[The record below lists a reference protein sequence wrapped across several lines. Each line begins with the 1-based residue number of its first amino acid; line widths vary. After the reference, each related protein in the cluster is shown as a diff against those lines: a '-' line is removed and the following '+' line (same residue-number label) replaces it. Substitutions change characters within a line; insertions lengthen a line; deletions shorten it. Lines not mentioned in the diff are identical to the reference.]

1 MSSFSATIFCC
12 LNIIYGDKL
21 NLLLKPVRNNVPCWK
36 WTHLQRMLFSIN
48 DGLQASINDLK

>member
-21 NLLLKPVRNNVPCWK
+21 NLLLKPVRNNDALLEMDTFTKDVF
-36 WTHLQRMLFSIN
+36 LN
-48 DGLQASINDLK
+48 